1 MRPTLAAP
9 DWLVSN
15 VNTKFE
21 TCSAL
26 SLPEPTANQQIS
38 HWRTEINRSSIIWM
52 FTFRVRSRNM
62 HASQCAW
69 RTATVC
75 VCECVSF
82 HSIMFHFQYRFRFC
96 GLCAPCAD
104 VVCNFHYD
112 LCCSLFDS
120 TITSIEIDQIKSCMC
135 PIPFHSSIPM
145 CAQHARLANVPLVA
159 GSSRRSIDQS
169 SMQLSFSFSNRIAK
183 RDEAICALLLWVAR
197 IAAVGGNKYACLF
210 GVSGRWNL
218 EEEFSYGKN
227 RSMAHNLITDKHKT
241 ISNWQRELPLLEYFI
256 LWQTRALSLSR
267 PLSRD
272 VRCDALER

>member
-1 MRPTLAAP
+1 MSIQSLRRARLSLCPNQQQTNKSATGARKSIARRSFECLRFVCAR
-9 DWLVSN
+9 
-15 VNTKFE
+15 E
-21 TCSAL
+21 TCTHHNVLGARR
-26 SLPEPTANQQIS
+26 P
-38 HWRTEINRSSIIWM
+38 
-52 FTFRVRSRNM
+52 
-62 HASQCAW
+62 
-69 RTATVC
+69 C
-75 VCECVSF
+75 VCASVC
-82 HSIMFHFQYRFRFC
+82 HSIQ
-96 GLCAPCAD
+96 LCFIFNIVFAFVVSARRVCAD

-183 RDEAICALLLWVAR
+183 RNEAICALLLWVAR

-241 ISNWQRELPLLEYFI
+241 ISNWQRALPLLEYFI